1 MAVGQLVQILALGKE
16 VRGFLRLRL
25 CDAADVPHFRHQEQV
40 LEIVALVDEQSV
52 DA

>member
-16 VRGFLRLRL
+16 VRGLLRLRL

>member
-1 MAVGQLVQILALGKE
+1 MAVGQLVQILTLGKE
-16 VRGFLRLRL
+16 VRGLLRLRL
-25 CDAADVPHFRHQEQV
+25 CDAADVPHFRHQEEV